1 VRQQNGLRPL
11 QDNERLAQLAR
22 NYSWQMAEKNFFSH
36 TGADGST
43 PNQRVR
49 VGRVS
54 FWVVAENLLKSPT
67 NISQPGN
74 VAVESWLK
82 TSRISGEY
90 SASRFH
96 TNGCRSLANWQYL
109 LHYAVVF
116 TTLVGAIA

>member
-1 VRQQNGLRPL
+1 MILIL
-11 QDNERLAQLAR
+11 LAQLAR

-82 TSRISGEY
+82 SP
-90 SASRFH
+90 
-96 TNGCRSLANWQYL
+96 QYRQNIL
-109 LHYAVVF
+109 RPVF
-116 TTLVGAIA
+116 TQTGVGVWRTGNTYYITQLYLRP